1 MKKVTITGG
10 GGFIGAYLAKEM
22 VRQGWHVSIID
33 SCIRG
38 DLSRLDDIRDIIE
51 VHDIDIRNEYSVQKA
66 VLGSDLVIHLAAI
79 NGTENFYNQPEL
91 VLDVGLRGML
101 SVVSACQKSDV
112 PDLIVASS
120 AEVYQTPSKIPTPE
134 EIPLMLPDSINPRYS
149 YGGSKIV
156 SELIAFNYGR
166 EHFRR
171 LQVFRPHNVYGPD
184 MGWKHVVPQFISKII
199 LSSKTDDGK
208 KILNIQG
215 NGKETRA
222 FCYVDDIV
230 DGILKMYNLGEH
242 RSVYHIGNDHEIKML
257 DLADEIALSLNQK
270 IEVITSEAAIGGTNR
285 RCPDLSKMR
294 LLGYSPK
301 VNLNEGIKKTVD
313 WYVEN
318 FDRNIENKLL

>member
-22 VRQGWHVSIID
+22 VKQGWHVSIID

-38 DLSRLDDIRDIIE
+38 DLDRLNDIRDIIE
-51 VHDIDIRNEYSVQKA
+51 VHDIDIRDEYKVQSV
-66 VLGSDLVIHLAAI
+66 VSGSDLVIHLAAI

-120 AEVYQTPSKIPTPE
+120 AEVYQTPGKIPTPE

-149 YGGSKIV
+149 YGGSKIA

-166 EHFRR
+166 EHFRK

-184 MGWKHVVPQFISKII
+184 MGWKHVVPQFISKIM
-199 LSSKTDDGK
+199 LGEKTASGS

-215 NGKETRA
+215 DGKETRA

-230 DGILKMYNLGEH
+230 EGILKMYDLGKH
-242 RSVYHIGNDHEIKML
+242 RSVYHIGNDHEIEIL
-257 DLADEIALSLNQK
+257 DLANEIALNLNQK
-270 IEVITSEAAIGGTNR
+270 IEIVTSEGALGATNR
-285 RCPDLSKMR
+285 RCPDISKMR
-294 LLGYSPK
+294 QLGYSPK
-301 VNLNEGIKKTVD
+301 IGLDEGVEKTVN
-313 WYVEN
+313 WYVKN
-318 FDRNIENKLL
+318 FNRNIENKLL